1 MDQSCWAWV
10 LVRAAD
16 FWWVRGDK
24 MGGRLAAVH
33 SQTSP
38 ALFHPRSLTEC
49 VRAQEH
55 EVSNLTSIR
64 AEGNGTHLA
73 TVKATIAEHSR
84 HITDGGT
91 GGPSPDVM
99 SQLREAPRD
108 TT

>member
-1 MDQSCWAWV
+1 MRRIFGGCGETKWAAGWQ
-10 LVRAAD
+10 LFILKRA
-16 FWWVRGDK
+16 
-24 MGGRLAAVH
+24 
-33 SQTSP
+33 P

-73 TVKATIAEHSR
+73 TVKATTAEHSR